1 MTTLEPALARDLNLH
16 GLEANLTTI
25 RKAAG
30 ATDEE
35 VRDIIMA
42 AVDAAMVNMR
52 RLAVLPMNERKQLVG
67 DLPLPPAGTTDLVAP
82 VPVVADAPPTSVT
95 ETIKHRRRRRATK
108 TSSNMNLRE
117 RRSLKGKSLHATR
130 VLKCRGSAEGCD
142 KKAYGNAIY
151 RHEGACE
158 HFARWKAKDR
168 ASQRQRETVIVG
180 ANKKK
185 KAS

>member
-35 VRDIIMA
+35 VRDIIVA
-42 AVDAAMVNMR
+42 AVDSAMVNMR
-52 RLAVLPMNERKQLVG
+52 KLSALPLNERKQLTG
-67 DLPLPPAGTTDLVAP
+67 DPPPSTTITPTATTDQVA
-82 VPVVADAPPTSVT
+82 AEATASVT
-95 ETIKHRRRRRATK
+95 ETIKHRRRRRATE
-108 TSSNMNLRE
+108 TGPAATMNRRE

-130 VLKCRGSAEGCD
+130 VMTCRGSSEGCT
-142 KKAYGNAIY
+142 KTAFGNAIY

-168 ASQRQRETVIVG
+168 VAQRQREAVG
-180 ANKKK
+180 AGTNKKK